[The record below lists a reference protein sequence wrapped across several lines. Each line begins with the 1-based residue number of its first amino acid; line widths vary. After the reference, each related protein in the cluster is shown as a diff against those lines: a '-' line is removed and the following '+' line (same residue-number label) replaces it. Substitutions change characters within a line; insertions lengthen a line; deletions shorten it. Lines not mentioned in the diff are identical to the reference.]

1 MLKLGDEWNGSS
13 NIAPGTEFMY
23 NLTNSIKEA
32 IEKNRFSTDMKRDI
46 IFSSG
51 QVPGEGR
58 T

>member
-1 MLKLGDEWNGSS
+1 MFEVSDEWNGSS

-32 IEKNRFSTDMKRDI
+32 IEKNRFSADIKKDI

-51 QVPGEGR
+51 QVPGEGG